1 MSGNGKRIR
10 ENSDWWRGLS
20 GEQKAAYLIELGR
33 PRSLIERVVDAINV
47 AYYWLSLSAR
57 Q

>member
-33 PRSLIERVVDAINV
+33 PRSLIERVVDAITV